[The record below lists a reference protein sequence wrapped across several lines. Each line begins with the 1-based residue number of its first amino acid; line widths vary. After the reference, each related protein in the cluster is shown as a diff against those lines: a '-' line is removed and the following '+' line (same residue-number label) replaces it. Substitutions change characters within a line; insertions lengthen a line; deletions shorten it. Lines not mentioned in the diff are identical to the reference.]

1 MLKMQ
6 DKESGGFYPRV
17 QSDNDE
23 NIKSRIIRDQNG
35 CTTDDTACAAGIL
48 AHAYLIYKDIDP
60 DFAQE
65 CLDAA
70 INAWKFLEKNPEN
83 IVSPPGPYNV
93 YDDSGDRLW
102 AAASL
107 YRATGEE
114 VYHTYFK
121 QNYKS
126 FAQKFE
132 SPTAYA
138 HTWGDMW
145 LTALTGLIQSLES
158 GTIHGRMQLFPETT
172 SGESSY
178 ECSDGCYHRFTA
190 SWKIQ

>member
-1 MLKMQ
+1 
-6 DKESGGFYPRV
+6 
-17 QSDNDE
+17 
-23 NIKSRIIRDQNG
+23 
-35 CTTDDTACAAGIL
+35 
-48 AHAYLIYKDIDP
+48 LIYKDIDP

-114 VYHTYFK
+114 VYHTYFNK
-121 QNYKS
+121 TTNLLHKS
-126 FAQKFE
+126 SKARL
-132 SPTAYA
+132 
-138 HTWGDMW
+138 HM
-145 LTALTGLIQSLES
+145 L
-158 GTIHGRMQLFPETT
+158 IHG
-172 SGESSY
+172 
-178 ECSDGCYHRFTA
+178 
-190 SWKIQ
+190 

>member
-1 MLKMQ
+1 MDAENAGQRKRRIL
-6 DKESGGFYPRV
+6 SRV

-121 QNYKS
+121 QTTNLLHKS
-126 FAQKFE
+126 SKADCIC
-132 SPTAYA
+132 SYM
-138 HTWGDMW
+138 GDMW
-145 LTALTGLIQSLES
+145 LTAFLRIES
-158 GTIHGRMQLFPETT
+158 
-172 SGESSY
+172 
-178 ECSDGCYHRFTA
+178 
-190 SWKIQ
+190 